1 MLAICWTM
9 LSKFSLIVIVDEF
22 MLGKPL
28 ISNAIKFFSSSL
40 SLLID
45 LKLRLILVSVMPTL
59 IVSGYH
65 KLYLAI
71 SLSIL

>member
-1 MLAICWTM
+1 M

>member
-22 MLGKPL
+22 MLEKPL

-59 IVSGYH
+59 IVSGCH